1 METRV
6 FILSNQILYG
16 EALKSLLREDNEYF
30 DIDVFAVKN
39 PKIKSLIH
47 LKKPDIVLMDTNE
60 MGKSLWKFVNS
71 VTAQEPNPRVI
82 MLANSDEAMYREYA
96 LKYGATGYIL
106 KSSPKELL
114 AAAIKIVVKGGYFF
128 DPGTDNFGAT
138 PNEKGLKNKYN
149 LSSREMQIVQHIK
162 NGFSSKEIANQL
174 SVSFHTIEAHR
185 KNIYN
190 KLGIKKVTEL
200 LKVFR
205 NFEA

>member
-30 DIDVFAVKN
+30 DIDVYAVKN
-39 PKIKSLIH
+39 PQIKSLIQTR
-47 LKKPDIVLMDTNE
+47 KPDIILMDTNE
-60 MGKSLWKFVNS
+60 MGKPLWKFLNS
-71 VTAQEPNPRVI
+71 ITAQEPNPRVI
-82 MLANSDEAMYREYA
+82 MLANSNEAMYREYA

-128 DPGTDNFGAT
+128 DPGTDNFGT
-138 PNEKGLKNKYN
+138 PPDEKSLKNKYN
-149 LSSREMQIVQHIK
+149 LSSRELQVVQLIK
-162 NGFSSKEIANQL
+162 NGFSSKEIADYL
-174 SVSFHTIEAHR
+174 SLSIHTIESHR

-190 KLGIKKVTEL
+190 KLSIKKVTEL
-200 LKVFR
+200 LRVFR